1 MNNGLRHI
9 GITEETAMAL
19 FQNTLPADSINE
31 AIALLSVLSESLDE
45 DYPRYLLLKTVID
58 GLTQTA
64 DKLSA
69 A

>member
-1 MNNGLRHI
+1 MS
-9 GITEETAMAL
+9 L
-19 FQNTLPADSINE
+19 FQSTLPADSINE

-45 DYPRYLLLKTVID
+45 DYPRYLLLQTVID

>member
-1 MNNGLRHI
+1 
-9 GITEETAMAL
+9 MAL
-19 FQNTLPADSINE
+19 FQNTLPADDVNE

-45 DYPRYLLLKTVID
+45 DYPRYLLLQIVID
-58 GLTQTA
+58 GLMQTA